1 MVTESDIIE
10 GLEKDE
16 FTFFYQP
23 KVSLITGKVIGAEAL
38 IRWLKPDGQMVM
50 PDEFIPLA
58 EQTRLIR
65 EITRHMFPKLI
76 SDLLV
81 LLDIDDQMTV
91 SFNASAK
98 DFEDDAFAKMVL
110 DRVNVAQL
118 PYNSLQVELTETVTL
133 DGGEVVRSN
142 ILPLSEAGVSLA
154 MDDFGMGYSSL
165 DTLSRWPFKII
176 KLDKGIIGRMMD
188 SDKSAT
194 IVESSVRMAHELGIS
209 VVAEGVESNEQYHH
223 LLETGCTKIQGYWI
237 SKPLPLDRFIAFVEA
252 DIRWSGIPIGLIHM
266 AIMDHVQWRKQLVSE
281 VTKLAVL
288 PKDSP
293 RRTHQTVPPM
303 SCRECRLGLWY
314 HGAGQHF
321 NERKSFQELE
331 KPHCDFHEVGMR
343 LVSMV
348 GNGADLE
355 SLTPLLRELSEH
367 SMTVLGKLQ
376 ALENEGLIDMH
387 SAHEEWIAHSL
398 HPERER

>member
-1 MVTESDIIE
+1 MVAEADIIQ
-10 GLEKDE
+10 GIEKDE

-23 KVSLITGKVIGAEAL
+23 KVSLVTGKVIGAEAL
-38 IRWLKPDGQMVM
+38 IRWIKSDGTMVM

-58 EQTRLIR
+58 EETRLIR

-76 SDLLV
+76 SDILV
-81 LLDIDDQMTV
+81 LLDIDNQLMI

-98 DFEDDAFAKMVL
+98 DFEDDAFAKMVI
-110 DRVNVAQL
+110 DRIQVAQL

-133 DGGEVVRSN
+133 EGGDTVKSN
-142 ILPLSEAGVSLA
+142 IIPLSEAGVSLA

-165 DTLSRWPFKII
+165 DTLSKWPFKTI

-188 SDKSAT
+188 SDKSST
-194 IVESSVRMAHELGIS
+194 IVENSVRMAHELGIS
-209 VVAEGVESNEQYHH
+209 VVAEGVESNAQYQH
-223 LLETGCTKIQGYWI
+223 LLESGCTKIQGFWI
-237 SKPLPLDRFIAFVEA
+237 SKPLPLDRFIAFVEE

-266 AIMDHVQWRKQLVSE
+266 AIIDHVQWRKQLVSE
-281 VTKLAVL
+281 VVKLAVL

-293 RRTHQTVPPM
+293 NRKFQTIPPL

-314 HGAGQHF
+314 HGAGQVFHEC
-321 NERKSFQELE
+321 NSFQELAQ
-331 KPHCDFHEVGMR
+331 PHCDFHEVGVK

-348 GNGADLE
+348 SEGAGLE
-355 SLTPLLRELSEH
+355 DLTPHLRELSEH
-367 SMTVLGKLQ
+367 SMVVLNKLQ
-376 ALENEGLIDMH
+376 ELENEELMDMH

-398 HPERER
+398 HPNSSV